1 MQAGVGIDAGAY
13 ARVLMHNAS
22 RIADEQA
29 SSNVMSCSDRD
40 ECEAL
45 AFGGKRSRGLH
56 WWWWEAAP
64 DVGGD
69 LELDQKRMQG
79 AAWCLVSVKQ

>member
-1 MQAGVGIDAGAY
+1 MTHTCSVNLHILDPCRPSLWDVQAGVGIDAGAY

-45 AFGGKRSRGLH
+45 AFGGNGSGGLH
-56 WWWWEAAP
+56 FL
-64 DVGGD
+64 GG
-69 LELDQKRMQG
+69 G
-79 AAWCLVSVKQ
+79 GGSA